1 MTVQNKVF
9 CALFTIQ
16 IRIFAENIYNMEKL
30 QANFDAM
37 LRSTPTVF
45 HRYMFDRINWHNRM
59 LGLVGPRGV
68 GKTTLMLQYA
78 KEKLDRNTTLF
89 VNADDLYFS
98 IHHLTDLADEFAKR
112 GGTHLIIDEIH
123 KYKDWARE
131 LKLIYD
137 YHADLN
143 ILFTGSSILDIHK
156 GSADLSRRAIVYSMQ
171 GLSFREYLNMFH
183 LIEMPAYTLT
193 DILQHQVVLPD
204 KFRPYVYF
212 SSFLKQGYY
221 PFSQEDQFNIRLQQV
236 INKTLEV
243 DIPQYADMSVS
254 TARKLKQLLTIIAR
268 SVPFKPNMSSIA
280 SMLGVSRNNL
290 SDYFLFLEE
299 AGLIAQLRN
308 ETGGIRG
315 LGKVDKVYIDNT
327 ALMYSL
333 GGENTDT
340 GNLRETFFLNQTR
353 VEQDVITSDIS
364 DFRIADYIFEV
375 GGKNKKQKQLQ
386 GSTNGFVVKDDIEMG
401 YMNIIPLW
409 QFGLNY

>member
-1 MTVQNKVF
+1 
-9 CALFTIQ
+9 
-16 IRIFAENIYNMEKL
+16 MEKL

-37 LRSTPTVF
+37 LRSTPTEF
-45 HRYMFDRINWHNRM
+45 HRYMYHRINWNNRM

-98 IHHLTDLADEFAKR
+98 DHHLTDLADDFIKR

-131 LKLIYD
+131 LKLMYD
-137 YHADLN
+137 YHADLK
-143 ILFTGSSILDIHK
+143 IFFTGSSILDIQK
-156 GSADLSRRAIVYSMQ
+156 GSADLSRRAIIDSMQ
-171 GLSFREYLNMFH
+171 GLSFREYLHMFH
-183 LIEMPAYTLT
+183 QIEINTYTLT
-193 DILQHQVVLPD
+193 DILQHQVELPD
-204 KFRPYVYF
+204 KFRPYAYF
-212 SSFLKQGYY
+212 SSYLKQGYY

-243 DIPQYADMSVS
+243 DIPQYAEMSIS

-280 SMLGVSRNNL
+280 SMLGVSRNIL
-290 SDYFLFLEE
+290 SDYFLYLEE
-299 AGLIAQLRN
+299 AGLIAQLRDN
-308 ETGGIRG
+308 TGGIRG
-315 LGKVDKVYIDNT
+315 LGKVDKVYLDNT
-327 ALMYSL
+327 ALMHCL
-333 GGENTDT
+333 GGENADI
-340 GNLRETFFLNQTR
+340 GNQRETFFLNQTR

-364 DFRIADYIFEV
+364 DFQIADYIFEV

-386 GSTNGFVVKDDIEMG
+386 GNINGFVVKDDIETG

>member
-1 MTVQNKVF
+1 M
-9 CALFTIQ
+9 
-16 IRIFAENIYNMEKL
+16 ENL

-45 HRYMFDRINWHNRM
+45 HRYMFDRINWNNRM

-98 IHHLTDLADEFAKR
+98 IHHLTDLAAEFTKR

-137 YHADLN
+137 YHADLK
-143 ILFTGSSILDIHK
+143 IFFTGSSILDIHK
-156 GSADLSRRAIVYSMQ
+156 GSTDLSRRVIVYSMQ

-183 LIEMPAYTLT
+183 QIEIPACTLAN
-193 DILQHQVVLPD
+193 ILQHQVELPD
-204 KFRPYVYF
+204 KFRPYAYF
-212 SSFLKQGYY
+212 PSYLEQGYY

-243 DIPQYADMSVS
+243 DIPQYAEMSVS

-280 SMLGVSRNNL
+280 TLVGVSRNNL
-290 SDYFLFLEE
+290 ADYFLYLEE
-299 AGLIAQLRN
+299 AGLIAQLRDN
-308 ETGGIRG
+308 TGGIRG
-315 LGKVDKVYIDNT
+315 LGKVDKVYLDNT
-327 ALMYSL
+327 ALMYCL
-333 GGENTDT
+333 GREAADT
-340 GNLRETFFLNQTR
+340 GNLRETFFLNQAR

-364 DFRIADYIFEV
+364 DFQINDYIFEV

-386 GSTNGFVVKDDIEMG
+386 GAANGFVVKDDIEQG
-401 YMNIIPLW
+401 YMNVIPLW